1 MTGHRGAIR
10 SHNQP
15 HPRRRRHHHHHHYH
29 HHHHHHHHHLF
40 AFMCIKNFKNIQQVV
55 R

>member
-15 HPRRRRHHHHHHYH
+15 HPRRRRHHHHH
-29 HHHHHHHHHLF
+29 LF